1 MSKISFVATGDSLI
15 TRRLPGQDE
24 DFRRLAEL
32 IGQAQVRFTNLE
44 TVIRRSEGFPSAQS
58 GGTWTSAPPEVLED
72 LRAYG
77 FNLVN
82 WATNHTLD
90 YSYGGLEATARY
102 LQEYG
107 FIAAGAG
114 ADLAEASEPKY
125 VECSG
130 GRVALIAATASFH
143 ESWMAGAQRYDM
155 VGRPGINPLRHRT
168 IYRISAEKME
178 NLKAIAAVSRIN
190 AARELSVKNGF
201 QTPDEEGVFR
211 FGQHVFTLATPDE
224 PEGEYTSPDPR
235 DLKRMFRMIDEAKRQ
250 SDVVLISLHAHEFKG
265 GDNDLPADFLRQ
277 FARAC
282 IDRGAHA
289 FLGHGPHLVRGIEI
303 YKNRPI
309 FYSLGNFIFQSDTV
323 THLPSD
329 YYEKYGLGPEHT
341 TSDALDAR
349 SHGDTRGYAANPK
362 IWTSIVPVWEM
373 ENGELTALTL
383 YPISLG
389 FGLPRYLR
397 GWPKLTDDVTV
408 LEHINRLSAEFGTRF
423 EIRDGRAHWIPAGR

>member
-1 MSKISFVATGDSLI
+1 M
-15 TRRLPGQDE
+15 
-24 DFRRLAEL
+24 
-32 IGQAQVRFTNLE
+32 
-44 TVIRRSEGFPSAQS
+44 
-58 GGTWTSAPPEVLED
+58 LED

-130 GRVALIAATASFH
+130 GRVAFIAATASFH
-143 ESWMAGAQRYDM
+143 GVLMAGAALRH
-155 VGRPGINPLRHRT
+155 GRPPLGSILRHRT

-224 PEGEYTSPDPR
+224 P
-235 DLKRMFRMIDEAKRQ
+235 
-250 SDVVLISLHAHEFKG
+250 
-265 GDNDLPADFLRQ
+265 
-277 FARAC
+277 
-282 IDRGAHA
+282 RG
-289 FLGHGPHLVRGIEI
+289 
-303 YKNRPI
+303 
-309 FYSLGNFIFQSDTV
+309 
-323 THLPSD
+323 
-329 YYEKYGLGPEHT
+329 
-341 TSDALDAR
+341 
-349 SHGDTRGYAANPK
+349 
-362 IWTSIVPVWEM
+362 
-373 ENGELTALTL
+373 
-383 YPISLG
+383 
-389 FGLPRYLR
+389 
-397 GWPKLTDDVTV
+397 
-408 LEHINRLSAEFGTRF
+408 
-423 EIRDGRAHWIPAGR
+423 